1 MAKGH
6 QGSDM
11 MKIYTK
17 TGDKGE
23 TSLYDGN
30 RVGKDDIR
38 VESYGTIDEL
48 NSVLGIAKN
57 YLEDDEAIK
66 RLEIIQNKLFTVGA
80 MLATRDKDKLRVT
93 LTEEDVKELEE
104 YVDDYMARI
113 GELRGFILPGNNLKS
128 AYLHLGRTVVRRA
141 ERAIIRLSGDEF
153 VEDVVLR
160 YVNRLSDFL
169 FAMASFFEGERRAI
183 DFKE

>member
-1 MAKGH
+1 
-6 QGSDM
+6 

-38 VESYGTIDEL
+38 VEAYGTVDEL

-57 YLEDDEAIK
+57 YLEDDETFK
-66 RLEIIQNKLFTVGA
+66 RIEVIQNKLFTLGA
-80 MLATRDKDKLRVT
+80 MLATKEKEKLKVT
-93 LTEEDVKELEE
+93 LNEEDVNLLEE
-104 YVDDYMARI
+104 YVDDYMGRA
-113 GELRGFILPGNNLKS
+113 GEFKGFILPGNNIKS
-128 AYLHLGRTVVRRA
+128 AYLHLARTVVRRA
-141 ERAIIRLSGDEF
+141 ERAVIRLSGDEY
-153 VEDVVLR
+153 VEEVVLR
-160 YVNRLSDFL
+160 YVNRLSDCL
-169 FAMASFFEGERRAI
+169 FAMASFFEGERKSV